1 MLRESIKRRFKLK
14 RLHYFVLKSFFT
26 PLLLTFFIVIF
37 LLQMQFLWKYVD
49 DLVGK
54 GLTIDVLAEL
64 LLYAS
69 ATFVPLALPLAIL
82 LASLMTFGNL
92 GENNELTALKAS
104 GISLWQIMYPLI
116 LLMGVVSV
124 LAFFYSN
131 VSLPYYNLKFRSL
144 LFDIQQHRPELQI
157 KEGVYYNGV
166 EGYTIKIGR
175 KNYKTNLLY
184 DLKIYDH
191 TQNMGNTSVT
201 IADSG
206 TIKVTAD
213 NRTLIISLYSGET
226 YVDMPEE
233 RRRSYSARSYP
244 FRRDRFK
251 QQVIT
256 IPLEGFDFQR
266 TQEALFRNNYQMMNL
281 SQLKYSVD
289 SMNREI
295 NGDIVA
301 LKANLTTSNLYP
313 VKIFNAVNK
322 NLVDTLPPIKDFR
335 NVRFLYYYLL
345 NTRSEKSSVISM
357 ALSEARGVRST
368 LSTEAEVRRSKMIRL
383 RKHEIE
389 WHKKFTLSLACLIF
403 FFIGAPLGAIIRKGG
418 FGLPVVVSVL
428 FFVFYYVISITGEK
442 FAKEGIVAPIAG
454 VWVSSAILLPI
465 GIFLTYKASR
475 ESSLFNIEVY
485 LKPLN
490 KVVNFVLRK
499 KNVPEGHNE
508 NTPAS

>member
-1 MLRESIKRRFKLK
+1 MFRESIKRRLKLK

-54 GLTIDVLAEL
+54 GLSIGVLAEL

-92 GENNELTALKAS
+92 GENNELTAMKSS

-116 LLMGVVSV
+116 LLMGVISV

-131 VSLPYYNLKFRSL
+131 ISLPYYNLKFRAL

-166 EGYTIKIGR
+166 EGYTIKIGK
-175 KNYKTNLLY
+175 KNYKTNMLY
-184 DLKIYDH
+184 QLKIYDH

-201 IADSG
+201 VADSG

-213 NRTLIISLYSGET
+213 NRTLIITLYDGES
-226 YVDMPEE
+226 YVDMPED
-233 RRRSYSARSYP
+233 RRRSYAVRSYP

-251 QQVIT
+251 QQEIT

-266 TQEALFRNNYQMMNL
+266 TQEDLFRNNYQMMNL
-281 SQLKYSVD
+281 SQLKYSID

-295 NGDIVA
+295 KGDVLS
-301 LKANLTTSNLYP
+301 LKSNLTVNNLFP
-313 VKIFNAVNK
+313 SKIFNSVSKQPN
-322 NLVDTLPPIKDFR
+322 DTLPPIKDFC

-345 NTRSEKSSVISM
+345 KTRSEKSSVISM
-357 ALSEARGVRST
+357 ALSEARSVRST
-368 LSTEAEVRRSKMIRL
+368 LQTEAEVRRSKMIRL

-389 WHKKFTLSLACLIF
+389 WHKKFTLSLACVIF

-418 FGLPVVVSVL
+418 FGLPLVISVV
-428 FFVFYYVISITGEK
+428 FFVLYYIVNLTGEK
-442 FAKEGIVAPIAG
+442 MARESFWPTWQG
-454 VWVSSAILLPI
+454 VWLASMVLLPI
-465 GIFLTYKASR
+465 GLFLTIKATNDSVVFNLEFYYRMVDRAR
-475 ESSLFNIEVY
+475 EFFLKVFGLF
-485 LKPLN
+485 KKSP
-490 KVVNFVLRK
+490 VVK
-499 KNVPEGHNE
+499 
-508 NTPAS
+508 

>member
-1 MLRESIKRRFKLK
+1 MFRESIKRRLKLK
-14 RLHYFVLKSFFT
+14 RLHYFILKSFFT

-54 GLTIDVLAEL
+54 GLSIGVLAEL

-92 GENNELTALKAS
+92 GENYELTALKAS

-116 LLMGVVSV
+116 LLMGVVSI

-157 KEGVYYNGV
+157 KEGIYYNGV
-166 EGYTIKIGR
+166 DGYTIKIGK
-175 KNYKTNLLY
+175 KNYRTNMLY
-184 DLKIYDH
+184 QLKIYDH

-201 IADSG
+201 VADSG

-213 NRTLIISLYSGET
+213 NRTLIITLYNGES

-233 RRRSYSARSYP
+233 RRRVYAVRSYP

-251 QQVIT
+251 QQIIT

-266 TQEALFRNNYQMMNL
+266 TQEELFRNNYQMMNL
-281 SQLKYSVD
+281 SQLKYSID

-295 NGDIVA
+295 TGDVIS
-301 LKANLTTSNLYP
+301 LKSNLAVSNLYP
-313 VKIFNAVNK
+313 VKIFNSVSRSA
-322 NLVDTLPPIKDFR
+322 VDTLPAIKDFR
-335 NVRFLYYYLL
+335 NVRFLYYYLF
-345 NTRSEKSSVISM
+345 NKNSERSSVISM
-357 ALSEARGVRST
+357 ALSEARSIRST
-368 LSTEAEVRRSKMIRL
+368 LLTEAEVRRSKMIRM

-418 FGLPVVVSVL
+418 FGLPLVISVV
-428 FFVFYYVISITGEK
+428 FFVLYYIVSLTGEK
-442 FAKEGIVAPIAG
+442 MARESFWPTWQG
-454 VWVSSAILLPI
+454 VWLASMVLLPV
-465 GIFLTYKASR
+465 GIFLTIKATNDSVVFNLDFYYRMLNRIKDFFSR
-475 ESSLFNIEVY
+475 LFGNREKFRIT
-485 LKPLN
+485 
-490 KVVNFVLRK
+490 
-499 KNVPEGHNE
+499 H
-508 NTPAS
+508 

>member
-1 MLRESIKRRFKLK
+1 MFRESLKRRIKLK

-54 GLTIDVLAEL
+54 GLSIGVLAEL

-116 LLMGVVSV
+116 LLMGVISV

-131 VSLPYYNLKFRSL
+131 ISLPYYNLKFRSL

-191 TQNMGNTSVT
+191 TQNTGNTSVT

-213 NRTLIISLYSGET
+213 NRTLIITMYNGET

-233 RRRSYSARSYP
+233 RRRGYSMRSYP

-266 TQEALFRNNYQMMNL
+266 TQEGLFRNNFQMMNL
-281 SQLKYSVD
+281 SQLKYSID

-295 NGDIVA
+295 SGDVIS
-301 LKANLTTSNLYP
+301 LKSNLTMSSLYP
-313 VKIFNAVNK
+313 IKIFNSVAK
-322 NLVDTLPPIKDFR
+322 TPADTLPPIKDFR

-345 NTRSEKSSVISM
+345 NTRSEKSSVVSM
-357 ALSEARGVRST
+357 ALSEARSVRSM
-368 LSTEAEVRRSKMIRL
+368 LSTEAEVRRSKTIRL
-383 RKHEIE
+383 RRHEIE
-389 WHKKFTLSLACLIF
+389 WHKKFTLSLACVIF

-418 FGLPVVVSVL
+418 FGLPLVISVI
-428 FFVFYYVISITGEK
+428 FFVIYYIVNLTGEK
-442 FAKEGIVAPIAG
+442 MARESFWPTWQG
-454 VWVSSAILLPI
+454 VWLASMALLPI
-465 GIFLTYKASR
+465 GLFLTMKATNDSVV
-475 ESSLFNIEVY
+475 FNLEFYYRALGRI
-485 LKPLN
+485 K
-490 KVVNFVLRK
+490 NFVGKLIRR
-499 KNVPEGHNE
+499 P
-508 NTPAS
+508 